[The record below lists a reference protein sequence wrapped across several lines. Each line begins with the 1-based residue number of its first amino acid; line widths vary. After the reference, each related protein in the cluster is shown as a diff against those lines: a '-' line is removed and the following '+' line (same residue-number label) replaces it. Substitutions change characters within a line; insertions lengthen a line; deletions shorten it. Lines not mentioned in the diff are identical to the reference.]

1 MSSRLVRFGVNL
13 LVAPIALVVGLAL
26 FASRSLAW
34 VLAAAVVVL
43 VAINMVGCLS
53 TLVNP

>member
-1 MSSRLVRFGVNL
+1 MNL